1 MVIEEEDDVSMDL
14 QHSQSTERIANA
26 NLDMSISEEE
36 ATSKDTLDT
45 GSLEDFPPLP
55 KSPVKK
61 NASEETLS
69 QSHSSPLIEKWKYN
83 KLPRLKE
90 HLVQVSGI
98 GIATSQDNFPFP
110 YHSQPTTRSST
121 FRPNTISKNSSSSTE
136 RNDNSAGILSLDI
149 SII

>member
-1 MVIEEEDDVSMDL
+1 MDL
-14 QHSQSTERIANA
+14 QHSHSTERIANA

-36 ATSKDTLDT
+36 ATSKDTFDT

-69 QSHSSPLIEKWKYN
+69 QSHSSPLIEKSEYN

-90 HLVQVSGI
+90 HLVQVS
-98 GIATSQDNFPFP
+98 TTF
-110 YHSQPTTRSST
+110 HSNRIQRIY
-121 FRPNTISKNSSSSTE
+121 FRF
-136 RNDNSAGILSLDI
+136 
-149 SII
+149 

>member
-1 MVIEEEDDVSMDL
+1 LVIEEEDDVSMDL
-14 QHSQSTERIANA
+14 QHSQSTERIAND
-26 NLDMSISEEE
+26 NLDMSISEE
-36 ATSKDTLDT
+36 
-45 GSLEDFPPLP
+45 
-55 KSPVKK
+55 

>member
-1 MVIEEEDDVSMDL
+1 MDL

-36 ATSKDTLDT
+36 ATSKDTFDT

-83 KLPRLKE
+83 IEKWKYNKLPRLKE
-90 HLVQVSGI
+90 HLVQVS
-98 GIATSQDNFPFP
+98 ATF
-110 YHSQPTTRSST
+110 HSNRIQRIY
-121 FRPNTISKNSSSSTE
+121 FRF
-136 RNDNSAGILSLDI
+136 
-149 SII
+149 